1 MAAPPPSVPLVKR
14 HHWIVRL
21 THWLTFLLLIGMIAS
36 GLQIYT
42 AYARFGERGGPYY
55 APNPFQ
61 DHGFPPWSRLGGWPA
76 RALNWHFTLIWPR
89 TLGGLAYLSYLA
101 AGGEWGPHL
110 FRPRGNR
117 RSVGMP

>member
-1 MAAPPPSVPLVKR
+1 MAAPLVPQPTFPPSVPPVKR

-55 APNPFQ
+55 APHPFQ
-61 DHGFPPWSRLGGWPA
+61 DHGFSAWSRLRRGRCRGPTRGVGSVWGRPVRGGDP
-76 RALNWHFTLIWPR
+76 LP
-89 TLGGLAYLSYLA
+89 
-101 AGGEWGPHL
+101 
-110 FRPRGNR
+110 FRPPRAAFAANKKN
-117 RSVGMP
+117 